1 MKAAW
6 KVYRWVLSRIIM
18 EKWDSNAK
26 LFSLFKIIWIG
37 IGYEKRKQLN
47 QNSSNENNDII
58 LET

>member
-6 KVYRWVLSRIIM
+6 KVYRCVLSRIIM

-26 LFSLFKIIWIG
+26 LFSLLKIIWIG

>member
-6 KVYRWVLSRIIM
+6 KVYWSLLSRIIM

>member
-1 MKAAW
+1 MD
-6 KVYRWVLSRIIM
+6 
-18 EKWDSNAK
+18 KWDSNAK

>member
-6 KVYRWVLSRIIM
+6 KVYRSLLSRIIM